1 MDKNTIII
9 IVSLLLVLVI
19 TGMIVFMMAGAKA
32 KKKNRM
38 MTVIRGS
45 SPEESSKKKN
55 PKEMRREALAR
66 KLKEG
71 NSSEEEEEKKKK
83 SLAAALQQ
91 AGLSI
96 SVKQYWIYSF
106 IFAVVM
112 TGAVYLSGKGL
123 FVVIMT
129 AIISFLG
136 IPKFILKKKIAR
148 RQKKFL
154 SEMAD
159 ALDAMTRLLRAG
171 MPVSEAIKMVARE
184 FTGPIGEEM
193 GRIFDQ
199 QKIGVSLPEAVQ
211 ESARRVP
218 LPEMQMFATAVTIQ
232 AQTGS
237 SLSEILDGLAKVI
250 RARFRLRRKVQ
261 ALSSE
266 AKSSA
271 MIIGALPIFVATAMY
286 FINPDYIGL
295 LFYHPTGKWLLG
307 GAIFWMSCGIL
318 TMKQMINFKV

>member
-1 MDKNTIII
+1 MDKNTIIM
-9 IVSLLLVLVI
+9 IVSLSLVLVM
-19 TGMIVFMMAGAKA
+19 TGMIAFLLVSSKS

-45 SPEESSKKKN
+45 TPDSGTKKSPKD
-55 PKEMRREALAR
+55 MRREALAR

-71 NSSEEEEEKKKK
+71 AAETEEEEEKKKK
-83 SLAAALQQ
+83 SLSNRLDQ
-91 AGLSI
+91 AGLKI
-96 SVKQYWIYSF
+96 TARQYWLYSF
-106 IFAVVM
+106 LFSFVV
-112 TGAVYLSGKGL
+112 TGLVYLWGKSN
-123 FVVIMT
+123 FVIIMT
-129 AIISFLG
+129 AIFTFMG
-136 IPKFILKKKIAR
+136 IPKFILKKMIAR

-154 SEMAD
+154 SELAD

-184 FTGPIGEEM
+184 YTGPIGDEM

-211 ESARRVP
+211 ESARRMP
-218 LPEMQMFATAVTIQ
+218 LAEMQMFATAVTIQ

-237 SLSEILDGLAKVI
+237 SLSEILEGLAKVI
-250 RARFRLRRKVQ
+250 RARFRLKRKVQ

-271 MIIGALPIFVATAMY
+271 LIIGCLPVFVAGAMY
-286 FINPDYIGL
+286 SINPDYISL
-295 LFYHPTGKWLLG
+295 LFIHPTGKWMLG
-307 GAIFWMSCGIL
+307 GAIFWMSCGVFV
-318 TMKQMINFKV
+318 MRQMINFRV

>member
-1 MDKNTIII
+1 MDKATLITV
-9 IVSLLLVLVI
+9 VSLLLVLVV
-19 TGMIVFMMAGAKA
+19 TGMIAFMVGAS
-32 KKKNRM
+32 KKTQRNRTM
-38 MTVIRGS
+38 SVIRGGHF
-45 SPEESSKKKN
+45 EDNKKVNLKDS
-55 PKEMRREALAR
+55 RRESLSR
-66 KLKEG
+66 KLKE
-71 NSSEEEEEKKKK
+71 NADPEKEQKDK
-83 SLAAALQQ
+83 SLATKLMQ
-91 AGLSI
+91 AGLTI

-106 IFAVVM
+106 IFAIVM
-112 TGAVYLSGKGL
+112 TTVVFLTGKGF
-123 FVVIMT
+123 FVVAMT

-136 IPKFILKKKIAR
+136 IPKLVVKRMTMR

-154 SEMAD
+154 ADLAD
-159 ALDAMTRLLRAG
+159 ALEAMTRLLRAG

-211 ESARRVP
+211 ECARRMP
-218 LPEMQMFATAVTIQ
+218 LAEVQMFSTAVTIQ

-237 SLSEILDGLAKVI
+237 SLSEILEGLAKVI

-295 LFYHPTGKWLLG
+295 LFTHPTGKFLLA
-307 GAIFWMSCGIL
+307 GAVFWMSCGIL
-318 TMKQMINFKV
+318 VMKQMINFKV